1 MNEPSLDDLRLFL
14 VVASE
19 GSLSAAAKRL
29 SASTATL
36 SRRINQLEQQTGRSL
51 FHRQPSGYELT
62 ADGASLRERVLQLD
76 AVRAELADW
85 LAEPTR
91 RPMVRLSAGTWTCNL
106 LVEHISQ
113 LHQKDDAFG
122 LVFVST
128 EERLSI
134 AHREVD
140 IGLRNTRPDDPHLVT
155 RRIGE
160 VCYASYA
167 ATDRELADGEEQR
180 WPWLLVAPDCAH
192 TRSAHWMVE
201 HRLSQAVLQVTASR
215 TLLDLTVA
223 GAGVTVLPCFVG
235 DRLPSLRRVGPLIDE
250 LTESQWLV
258 MHSETRHRPAVRTV
272 IERIGIM
279 ISNYA
284 DLYSGKCQREPI

>member
-14 VVASE
+14 AVACE
-19 GSLSAAAKRL
+19 GSLNAAAKHL
-29 SASTATL
+29 SASPATL
-36 SRRINQLEQQTGRSL
+36 SRRINQLEKQTGRTL
-51 FHRQPSGYELT
+51 FHRQSSGYELT

-76 AVRAELADW
+76 AVRVELADW

-91 RPMVRLSAGTWTCNL
+91 RPMVRLSAGTWTCNF
-106 LVEHISQ
+106 LVEQIAC
-113 LHQKDDAFG
+113 LHQENDPFG

-140 IGLRNTRPDDPHLVT
+140 IGLRNIRPEDPNLVT

-160 VCYASYA
+160 VRYSSYA
-167 ATDRELADGEEQR
+167 AKGIAHRYRNNDD
-180 WPWLLVAPDCAH
+180 WPWLLVAPDCAR

-201 HRLSQAVLQVTASR
+201 HKLSQAVLQVTSSR
-215 TLLDLTVA
+215 TLLDLAVA
-223 GAGVTVLPCFVG
+223 GAGITMLPCFVG
-235 DRLPSLRRVGPLIDE
+235 DRLPGLLRIGPIVEE

-258 MHSETRHRPAVRTV
+258 MHSETRNRPAVRAV
-272 IERIGIM
+272 VDRIGSLIEE
-279 ISNYA
+279 YA
-284 DLYSGKCQREPI
+284 DLYSGKLVKR

>member
-14 VVASE
+14 AVACE

-91 RPMVRLSAGTWTCNL
+91 RPMVRLSAGTWTCSFF
-106 LVEHISQ
+106 VEQIAH
-113 LHQKDDAFG
+113 LHKEDDPFG

-140 IGLRNTRPDDPHLVT
+140 IGLRNTRPDDPNLAT

-160 VCYASYA
+160 VHYASYA
-167 ATDRELADGEEQR
+167 AIDIALPDGDEKR
-180 WPWLLVAPDCAH
+180 WPWLLVVPDCAR
-192 TRSAHWMVE
+192 TRSAHWMVK

-215 TLLDLTVA
+215 TLLDLAVA

-235 DRLPSLRRVGPLIDE
+235 DRLPNLRRVGPLIDE

-258 MHSETRHRPAVRTV
+258 MHNETRHRPAVRIV

-279 ISNYA
+279 INDHA
-284 DLYSGKCQREPI
+284 DLYSGKCQRESN

>member
-14 VVASE
+14 AVACE
-19 GSLSAAAKRL
+19 GSLNAAAKHL
-29 SASTATL
+29 SASSATL
-36 SRRINQLEQQTGRSL
+36 SRRINQLEQQTGRTL
-51 FHRQPSGYELT
+51 FHRHASGYELT

-91 RPMVRLSAGTWTCNL
+91 RPLVRLSAGTWTCNF
-106 LVEHISQ
+106 LVEQVTRLNQES
-113 LHQKDDAFG
+113 DPFG

-140 IGLRNTRPDDPHLVT
+140 IGLRNSRPEDPNLVT
-155 RRIGE
+155 RRIAE

-167 ATDRELADGEEQR
+167 AIDIAHRYRDETR
-180 WPWLLVAPDCAH
+180 WPWLLVVPDCAR

-201 HRLSQAVLQVTASR
+201 HKLSQAVLQAASSR
-215 TLLDLTVA
+215 TLLDLVLA
-223 GAGVTVLPCFVG
+223 SAGVTVLPCFVG
-235 DRLPSLRRVGPLIDE
+235 DRLPGLLRVGPLIEE

-258 MHSETRHRPAVRTV
+258 MHSETRNRPAVRTV
-272 IERIGIM
+272 VERIGALIEEH
-279 ISNYA
+279 A
-284 DLYSGKCQREPI
+284 ELYSGNRIRK